1 MNDIDRELEREQ
13 VCKGLVRKDAKEC
26 NAVQAAAQLN
36 AATEYM
42 ARWDASRPAR
52 Q

>member
-1 MNDIDRELEREQ
+1 VNEIDRELEREQ
-13 VCKGLVRKDAKEC
+13 VCKGLVRNDAKEC
-26 NAVQAAAQLN
+26 NAVQAAAQLK

-42 ARWDASRPAR
+42 ARWDPAR